1 MSSALPK
8 QFLELQGEAI
18 IIRTIRRILSS
29 ALFDKLVIA
38 IHPEWKSYME
48 ELIAKAAL
56 PAADILITEGGE
68 ERLDS
73 IRNTTGFITSTLL
86 RAAII

>member
-1 MSSALPK
+1 MKYAAILAGGTGKRMSSALPK

-38 IHPEWKSYME
+38 IHPEWKSYLE
-48 ELIAKAAL
+48 ELIAKAAQ
-56 PAADILITEGGE
+56 
-68 ERLDS
+68 
-73 IRNTTGFITSTLL
+73 
-86 RAAII
+86 